1 MGIYRSL
8 ALSNHPLARGAR
20 GAYRRVMRFSV
31 PSPRWVFR
39 PLLGIILGARS
50 AYYFVMR
57 VFICEPLFKACC
69 ARYGK
74 DVHTGPHLHWIEGGG
89 AIEVGDD
96 VRLDGKCG
104 IFFAAR
110 YSERPALIIGDH
122 TGIGHNCAFVVGRE
136 IRIGRHCRIASSV
149 QMFDSPGHPMEPEAR
164 RAGLPANAADVRPI
178 SIGDNVWIGSS
189 SIIFPGVTI
198 GDNSVVAM
206 GAVVMNSVP
215 PNVVVAG
222 NPARQIASVN
232 KESPRM
238 QQSAP
243 A

>member
-1 MGIYRSL
+1 
-8 ALSNHPLARGAR
+8 
-20 GAYRRVMRFSV
+20 
-31 PSPRWVFR
+31 
-39 PLLGIILGARS
+39 
-50 AYYFVMR
+50 
-57 VFICEPLFKACC
+57 
-69 ARYGK
+69 
-74 DVHTGPHLHWIEGGG
+74 
-89 AIEVGDD
+89 
-96 VRLDGKCG
+96 
-104 IFFAAR
+104 
-110 YSERPALIIGDH
+110 
-122 TGIGHNCAFVVGRE
+122 
-136 IRIGRHCRIASSV
+136 
-149 QMFDSPGHPMEPEAR
+149 
-164 RAGLPANAADVRPI
+164 VRPI